1 MSSPGALIALCPK
14 MHLTLFS
21 HFTLSPSLSRIIV
34 SNSTPPPPSPVTLQ
48 GKYFNEGLIELQNE
62 ERGGLI
68 ALHTYSY
75 FPPVVSRRENEID
88 DTDR

>member
-21 HFTLSPSLSRIIV
+21 HFTLSPSLS
-34 SNSTPPPPSPVTLQ
+34 NNCFKFHPPPPSSVTLQ
-48 GKYFNEGLIELQNE
+48 GKYFNEGLIELHNE